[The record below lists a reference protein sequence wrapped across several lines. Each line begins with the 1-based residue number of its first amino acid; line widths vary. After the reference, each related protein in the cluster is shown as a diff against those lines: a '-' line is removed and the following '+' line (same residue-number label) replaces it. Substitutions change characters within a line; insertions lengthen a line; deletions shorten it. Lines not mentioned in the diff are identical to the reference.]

1 MLTSNIAIPS
11 FLSAW
16 VRPAIVVL
24 LVPAVCLC
32 SSDTVLLHGR
42 VYTGNDTLPHAE
54 AISIS
59 GGLIDAIGT
68 DREISARKD
77 AKTKVIDLQGRTV
90 IPGIVDAH
98 THMWF
103 GGLALRGFNFST
115 PELRIGSDQPDVLVA
130 KIKEYAA
137 KHPRDPVLF
146 GRAGFSVARGST
158 ATRQLLDRAVPDR
171 PVVIHGTTEHNMW
184 VNTKALEMAHIT
196 DEPVAD
202 PVEEK
207 YVVRD
212 AAGHPTGVLIDPAM
226 QLIARALPKEPL
238 EARMEV
244 LKNAAS
250 FLNSYGVTSVINAT
264 GDLAEM
270 EAYAAMRDRGL
281 LTVRTKTAFGAV
293 STNHHLTPQFLAD
306 LEKARTMYHDD
317 WVSANLIKFFADG
330 AGTTAAQ
337 FEPAADGT
345 KTDPWYKPE
354 DFQKIVTE
362 LDRRGYQ
369 VMTHAIGDAAAHM
382 VLDAYEQVEK
392 ANGARDRR
400 LRMTHI
406 FSLTPDDLLRL
417 VRLSVVPDMQ
427 PAFCCSISLPHRT
440 HRWQTLEKEGAP
452 LAFSSDWPCSW
463 PPDPFAG
470 IQEAVTRQSRGR
482 GGDASAKAEYFLP
495 EERVSVEQAL
505 KSYTQASAYARFSEK
520 QIGTLE
526 PGKAADL
533 VVLSQDLLTVPHD
546 QIAGTRAVM
555 TMVGGR
561 VVYETKAR

>member
-1 MLTSNIAIPS
+1 MAVLS
-11 FLSAW
+11 FLRAC
-16 VRPAIVVL
+16 PL
-24 LVPAVCLC
+24 LAVAVALFPCPC
-32 SSDTVLLHGR
+32 RGSSDIVLLHGR
-42 VYTGNDTLPHAE
+42 VYTGNDKLPRAE
-54 AISIS
+54 AISIK
-59 GGLIDAIGT
+59 GGVIDAVGT
-68 DREISARKD
+68 DQEISARKD
-77 AKTKVIDLQGRTV
+77 ARTKVIDLEGRTV

-115 PELRIGSDQPDVLVA
+115 PELRITSDQPDLLVA

-137 KHPRDPVLF
+137 KHPQDRVLF
-146 GRAGFSVARGST
+146 GRAAISVSRGST

-171 PVVIHGTTEHNMW
+171 PLVIHGTAEHNMW

-196 DEPVAD
+196 DQPVAD

-226 QLIARALPKEPL
+226 QLIARALPAEPL

-264 GDLAEM
+264 GDLAEI
-270 EAYAAMRDRGL
+270 EAYGALRDRGL
-281 LTVRTKTAFGAV
+281 LTIRTKTAFGTV

-306 LEKARTMYHDD
+306 LEKARTTYHDD

-330 AGTTAAQ
+330 AGATAAY
-337 FEPAADGT
+337 FEPSADGT
-345 KTDPWYKPE
+345 KAEPWYKPG
-354 DFQKIVTE
+354 DFQEIVTE

-392 ANGARDRR
+392 ANGPRDRR
-400 LRMTHI
+400 LRMTHV
-406 FSLTPDDLLRL
+406 FSLTPEDLVRL

-427 PAFCCSISLPHRT
+427 PLFCCSISLPHRT

-452 LAFSSDWPCSW
+452 LAFGSDWPCTW
-463 PPDPFAG
+463 PPDPFAA
-470 IQEAVTRQSRGR
+470 IQEAVTRQSRGP
-482 GGDASAKAEYFLP
+482 GGDVSGKAEYFLP
-495 EERVSVEQAL
+495 EESVSVGQAL
-505 KSYTQASAYARFSEK
+505 KSYTQASAYARFSEN

-526 PGKAADL
+526 AGKDADL
-533 VVLSQDLLTVPHD
+533 VVLSQDLLTVPHHR
-546 QIAGTRAVM
+546 IADTRAVM

-561 VVYETKAR
+561 VVYEAKER